1 MDFYYQNETL
11 YVDITN
17 DINLD
22 TISILQRRLFR
33 ILDDYG
39 IDKIVISVLGFMDK
53 ELLTLFKR
61 KYYERYKGYLL
72 IKM

>member
-39 IDKIVISVLGFMDK
+39 IDKIVISILGHTNK
-53 ELLTLFKR
+53 ELLTRFKR
-61 KYYERYKGYLL
+61 LYYQNYKGYLL
-72 IKM
+72 IK